1 MFFLSSILSHK
12 NKVIDAVQ
20 NKIYF
25 TEGATVYG
33 LPLTE
38 NEKQEYLQYIL
49 NASEEISLNKRKF
62 RENEKHKFT
71 TVCDKINS

>member
-1 MFFLSSILSHK
+1 MISCSCYYCLTK
-12 NKVIDAVQ
+12 KVIDAVK

-38 NEKQEYLQYIL
+38 NEKQDYLQYVQ

-62 RENEKHKFT
+62 RENEKHEFT
-71 TVCDKINS
+71 TVCEF